1 MRKGRALPRPHK
13 LRELLKI
20 RPAARMGAWR
30 RREIVCL
37 FLAQAQRTPDSSKV
51 VSSDASRAKPK
62 TGLVLSGGG
71 MRGAYEVGIV
81 AGIMEVLDPEP
92 GSDPVFQIFAGT
104 SVGAINATY
113 LASNAAHPDHGA
125 ERLAEVWASLRLED
139 HARFRPFGL
148 ARLPDALARFRA
160 KAGQAMGSSLLDSRG
175 IEVLVRRS
183 INWEKLHQNIDQ
195 GRIDAVMVAALHVVS
210 GRTTMFTERSPSCH
224 IEPTRDERKATVF
237 ERITADHVLA
247 SAAIPLLFPTR
258 RIGEHYYCDGGLR
271 FNTPIA
277 PAIRA
282 GAERL
287 VIVSVRHERSQREVA
302 AVEAADAGSGGELS
316 SAFLIGKLL
325 NALLLDPVA
334 YDLQVLE
341 RLNQVMEVLEE
352 TLDADDLE
360 RIQRVWIQHRGAPYR
375 RLKKLVFQPS
385 RDLGRVAGEFI
396 KKSLKTT
403 NLRPVAKYLIE
414 KFASDAPEP
423 EADWA
428 SYLLFDGSFAHE
440 LIEIGR
446 QDARDQAEKI
456 REFFS

>member
-1 MRKGRALPRPHK
+1 
-13 LRELLKI
+13 
-20 RPAARMGAWR
+20 
-30 RREIVCL
+30 
-37 FLAQAQRTPDSSKV
+37 
-51 VSSDASRAKPK
+51 VSSHAKPK

-113 LASNAAHPDHGA
+113 LASNSAHADHGV
-125 ERLAEVWASLRLED
+125 ERLAEVWNSLRLED

-148 ARLPDALARFRA
+148 ARLPETLARFRS
-160 KAGQAMGSSLLDSRG
+160 KPGENNMGSSLLDSRG
-175 IEVLVRRS
+175 IEVLVRRT
-183 INWEKLHQNIDQ
+183 IDWTKLHENIDQ
-195 GRIDAVMVAALHVVS
+195 GRIDAVMVAALHVLS
-210 GRTTMFTERSPSCH
+210 GRTTMFTERAPHCH
-224 IEPTRDERKATVF
+224 IEATRDERKVTVF
-237 ERITADHVLA
+237 EQITADHVLA

-287 VIVSVRHERSQREVA
+287 VIVSVRHERSQREITA
-302 AVEAADAGSGGELS
+302 AEAADAGKGGELS
-316 SAFLIGKLL
+316 TVFLVGKLL

-334 YDLQVLE
+334 YDLLVLE

-360 RIQRVWIQHRGAPYR
+360 RIQRVWIKHRGAPYR

-446 QDARDQAEKI
+446 QDARAQADKI

>member
-1 MRKGRALPRPHK
+1 
-13 LRELLKI
+13 
-20 RPAARMGAWR
+20 
-30 RREIVCL
+30 
-37 FLAQAQRTPDSSKV
+37 
-51 VSSDASRAKPK
+51 
-62 TGLVLSGGG
+62 
-71 MRGAYEVGIV
+71 MRGAYEVGVV

-92 GSDPVFQIFAGT
+92 SSGPVFQVFAGT

-113 LASNAAHPDHGA
+113 LASNASRADHGV
-125 ERLAEVWASLRLED
+125 ERLAEVWNSLRLED
-139 HARFRPFGL
+139 HARVRPFGL

-160 KAGQAMGSSLLDSRG
+160 KPGEPTGSSLLDSRG
-175 IEVLVRRS
+175 IEVLVRRT
-183 INWEKLHQNIDQ
+183 IDWEKLHENIDR
-195 GRIDAVMVAALHVVS
+195 GTIDAVMVAALHVVS

-224 IEPTRDERKATVF
+224 IEPTRDERRATAF

-287 VIVSVRHERSQREVA
+287 VIVSVRHERSQRELA
-302 AVEAADAGSGGELS
+302 AVEASDTGAGSELS
-316 SAFLIGKLL
+316 PVFLVGKLL
-325 NALLLDPVA
+325 NALLLDPVE

-360 RIQRVWIQHRGAPYR
+360 RIQRVWIKHRGAPYR

-385 RDLGRVAGEFI
+385 RDLGRVAGDFI

>member
-1 MRKGRALPRPHK
+1 
-13 LRELLKI
+13 
-20 RPAARMGAWR
+20 
-30 RREIVCL
+30 
-37 FLAQAQRTPDSSKV
+37 
-51 VSSDASRAKPK
+51 
-62 TGLVLSGGG
+62 
-71 MRGAYEVGIV
+71 MRGAYEVGVV

-92 GSDPVFQIFAGT
+92 GSGPVFQVFAGT

-113 LASNAAHPDHGA
+113 LASNAAHSDHGV
-125 ERLAEVWASLRLED
+125 ERLAEVWNSLRLED
-139 HARFRPFGL
+139 HARVRPFGL
-148 ARLPDALARFRA
+148 ARWPETLARFRS
-160 KAGQAMGSSLLDSRG
+160 KSTEGPTGSSLLDSRG
-175 IEVLVRRS
+175 IEVLVRRT
-183 INWEKLHQNIDQ
+183 IDWAKLHENLDN
-195 GRIDAVMVAALHVVS
+195 GTIDAVMIAALHVIS
-210 GRTTMFTERSPSCH
+210 GRTTMFTEHAPQCKIAPMS
-224 IEPTRDERKATVF
+224 DERKATSF

-287 VIVSVRHERSQREVA
+287 VVVSVRHERSQREIAA
-302 AVEAADAGSGGELS
+302 AVLNDAGKGGELS
-316 SAFLIGKLL
+316 SVFLVGKLL

-360 RIQRVWIQHRGAPYR
+360 RIQRVWIKHRGAPYR

-385 RDLGRVAGEFI
+385 RDLGRVAGDFI
-396 KKSLKTT
+396 RKSLRTT

-414 KFASDAPEP
+414 KLASDAPEP

-446 QDARDQAEKI
+446 QDARAQADKI

>member
-1 MRKGRALPRPHK
+1 
-13 LRELLKI
+13 
-20 RPAARMGAWR
+20 
-30 RREIVCL
+30 V
-37 FLAQAQRTPDSSKV
+37 
-51 VSSDASRAKPK
+51 KPK

-92 GSDPVFQIFAGT
+92 GSGPVFQIFAGT

-113 LASNAAHPDHGA
+113 LASNASHPDHGA
-125 ERLAEVWASLRLED
+125 ERLAEVWGSLRLED

-148 ARLPDALARFRA
+148 ARLPEALARFRA
-160 KAGQAMGSSLLDSRG
+160 KPGEAMGSSLLDSRG
-175 IEVLVRRS
+175 IEVLVRRT
-183 INWEKLHQNIDQ
+183 IDWAKLHQNIDD
-195 GRIDAVMVAALHVVS
+195 GTIDAVMVAALHVVS
-210 GRTTMFTERSPSCH
+210 GRTTMFTEHAPTCQ
-224 IEPTRDERKATVF
+224 IEPTRDERRATSF

-258 RIGEHYYCDGGLR
+258 RIGSHYYCDGGLR

-302 AVEAADAGSGGELS
+302 AVEAADPGTGGELS

-360 RIQRVWIQHRGAPYR
+360 RIQRVWIKHRGAPYR

>member
-1 MRKGRALPRPHK
+1 M
-13 LRELLKI
+13 
-20 RPAARMGAWR
+20 
-30 RREIVCL
+30 
-37 FLAQAQRTPDSSKV
+37 
-51 VSSDASRAKPK
+51 SSDAARAKAK

-71 MRGAYEVGIV
+71 MRGAYEVGVV

-92 GSDPVFQIFAGT
+92 AAGPVFQIFAGT

-113 LASNAAHPDHGA
+113 LASNAAQPDHGV
-125 ERLAEVWASLRLED
+125 ERLAEVWNSLRLED
-139 HARFRPFGL
+139 HARVRPFGL
-148 ARLPDALARFRA
+148 ARLPDALSRFRA
-160 KAGQAMGSSLLDSRG
+160 KPGEALGSSLLDSRG
-175 IEVLVRRS
+175 IEVLVRRT
-183 INWEKLHQNIDQ
+183 IDWTKLHENIDQ
-195 GRIDAVMVAALHVVS
+195 GTIDAVMIAALHVVS

-224 IEPTRDERKATVF
+224 IEPTRDERRATAF

-287 VIVSVRHERSQREVA
+287 VIVSVRHERSQRELA
-302 AVEAADAGSGGELS
+302 AVEAADAGGGSELS
-316 SAFLIGKLL
+316 PVFLVGKLL
-325 NALLLDPVA
+325 NALLLDPVE

-360 RIQRVWIQHRGAPYR
+360 RIQRVWIKHRGAPYR

-385 RDLGRVAGEFI
+385 RDLGRVAGDFI
-396 KKSLKTT
+396 KRSLKTT

>member
-1 MRKGRALPRPHK
+1 
-13 LRELLKI
+13 
-20 RPAARMGAWR
+20 
-30 RREIVCL
+30 
-37 FLAQAQRTPDSSKV
+37 
-51 VSSDASRAKPK
+51 
-62 TGLVLSGGG
+62 
-71 MRGAYEVGIV
+71 MRGAYEVGVV

-92 GSDPVFQIFAGT
+92 EAGPVFQIFSGT

-113 LASNAAHPDHGA
+113 LASNAAQPDHGV
-125 ERLAEVWASLRLED
+125 ERLAEVWNSLRLED
-139 HARFRPFGL
+139 HARVRPFGL
-148 ARLPDALARFRA
+148 ARLPEALARFRA
-160 KAGQAMGSSLLDSRG
+160 KPGEALGSSLLDSRG
-175 IEVLVRRS
+175 IEVLVRRT
-183 INWEKLHQNIDQ
+183 IDWVKLHENIDR
-195 GRIDAVMVAALHVVS
+195 GTIDAVMIAALHVVS
-210 GRTTMFTERSPSCH
+210 GRTTMFTERSPACH
-224 IEPTRDERKATVF
+224 IEPTRDERRATAF

-258 RIGEHYYCDGGLR
+258 RIGAHYYCDGGLR

-287 VIVSVRHERSQREVA
+287 VIVSVRHERSQRELA
-302 AVEAADAGSGGELS
+302 AVEAADAGAGSELS
-316 SAFLIGKLL
+316 PVFLVGKLL
-325 NALLLDPVA
+325 NALLLDPVE

-360 RIQRVWIQHRGAPYR
+360 RIQRVWIKHRGAPYR
-375 RLKKLVFQPS
+375 RLRKLVFQPS
-385 RDLGRVAGEFI
+385 RDLGRVAGDFI

>member
-1 MRKGRALPRPHK
+1 
-13 LRELLKI
+13 
-20 RPAARMGAWR
+20 
-30 RREIVCL
+30 
-37 FLAQAQRTPDSSKV
+37 
-51 VSSDASRAKPK
+51 
-62 TGLVLSGGG
+62 
-71 MRGAYEVGIV
+71 MRGAYEVGVV
-81 AGIMEVLDPEP
+81 AGIMEVLDP
-92 GSDPVFQIFAGT
+92 DPDSGAVFQIFAGT

-113 LASNAAHPDHGA
+113 LASNAAHADHGV
-125 ERLAEVWASLRLED
+125 ERLAEVWNSLRLED
-139 HARFRPFGL
+139 HARVRPFGL

-160 KAGQAMGSSLLDSRG
+160 KPGEPIGSSLLDSRG
-175 IEVLVRRS
+175 IEVLVRRT
-183 INWEKLHQNIDQ
+183 INWEKLHENIDR
-195 GRIDAVMVAALHVVS
+195 GLIDAVMVAALHVVS
-210 GRTTMFTERSPSCH
+210 GRTTMFTEHAPSSH
-224 IEPTRDERKATVF
+224 VVPTRDERRATAF

-258 RIGEHYYCDGGLR
+258 RIGSHYYCDGGLR

-287 VIVSVRHERSQREVA
+287 VIVSVRHERSQREIA
-302 AVEAADAGSGGELS
+302 AVEAADVGSGGELS
-316 SAFLIGKLL
+316 PVFLVGKLL
-325 NALLLDPVA
+325 NALLLDPVE

-360 RIQRVWIQHRGAPYR
+360 RIQRVWIKHRGAPYR

-385 RDLGRVAGEFI
+385 RDLGRVAGDFI

>member
-1 MRKGRALPRPHK
+1 
-13 LRELLKI
+13 
-20 RPAARMGAWR
+20 
-30 RREIVCL
+30 
-37 FLAQAQRTPDSSKV
+37 
-51 VSSDASRAKPK
+51 
-62 TGLVLSGGG
+62 
-71 MRGAYEVGIV
+71 MRGAYEVGVV

-92 GSDPVFQIFAGT
+92 GSAPVFQIFAGT

-125 ERLAEVWASLRLED
+125 ERLAEVWNSLRLED
-139 HARFRPFGL
+139 HARVRPFGL
-148 ARLPDALARFRA
+148 ARLPEALARFRA
-160 KAGQAMGSSLLDSRG
+160 KPGEPMGSSLLDSRG
-175 IEVLVRRS
+175 IEVLVRRT
-183 INWEKLHQNIDQ
+183 IDWAKLHENIDQ

-210 GRTTMFTERSPSCH
+210 GRTTMFTERSPNCH
-224 IEPTRDERKATVF
+224 IEPTRDERRATAF

-258 RIGEHYYCDGGLR
+258 RIGAHYYCDGGLR

-287 VIVSVRHERSQREVA
+287 VIVSVRHERSQREIA
-302 AVEAADAGSGGELS
+302 AVESADAGVGSELS
-316 SAFLIGKLL
+316 PVFLVGKLL
-325 NALLLDPVA
+325 NALLLDPVE

-360 RIQRVWIQHRGAPYR
+360 RIQRVWIEHRGAPYR

-403 NLRPVAKYLIE
+403 NLRPLARYLIE

-456 REFFS
+456 RDFFS

>member
-1 MRKGRALPRPHK
+1 
-13 LRELLKI
+13 
-20 RPAARMGAWR
+20 
-30 RREIVCL
+30 
-37 FLAQAQRTPDSSKV
+37 
-51 VSSDASRAKPK
+51 
-62 TGLVLSGGG
+62 
-71 MRGAYEVGIV
+71 MRGAYEVGVV
-81 AGIMEVLDPEP
+81 AGIMEVLDREP
-92 GSDPVFQIFAGT
+92 GSPPVFQVFAGT

-113 LASNAAHPDHGA
+113 LASNAGHADHA
-125 ERLAEVWASLRLED
+125 VERLAEVWNSLRLED
-139 HARFRPFGL
+139 HARVRPFGL
-148 ARLPDALARFRA
+148 ARLPDSLRARFGGP
-160 KAGQAMGSSLLDSRG
+160 KPGDPMGSSLLDSRG
-175 IEVLVRRS
+175 IEVLVRRT
-183 INWEKLHQNIDQ
+183 IDWAKLHENIDR
-195 GRIDAVMVAALHVVS
+195 GLIDAVMVAALHVVS
-210 GRTTMFTERSPSCH
+210 GRTTMFTEHAPHCK
-224 IEPTRDERKATVF
+224 IVATQDERRSTSF

-287 VIVSVRHERSQREVA
+287 VIISVRHERSQREVA
-302 AVEAADAGSGGELS
+302 AAEANDAGSGRELS
-316 SAFLIGKLL
+316 SVFLVGKLL

-360 RIQRVWIQHRGAPYR
+360 RIQRVWIKHRGAPYR

-396 KKSLKTT
+396 KNSLRTT
-403 NLRPVAKYLIE
+403 NLRPVTKYIIE

-446 QDARDQAEKI
+446 QDARAQADKI

>member
-1 MRKGRALPRPHK
+1 MTSDVPR
-13 LRELLKI
+13 
-20 RPAARMGAWR
+20 
-30 RREIVCL
+30 
-37 FLAQAQRTPDSSKV
+37 T
-51 VSSDASRAKPK
+51 KPK

-92 GSDPVFQIFAGT
+92 GSGPTFQIFAGT

-113 LASNAAHPDHGA
+113 LASNAAHADHGV
-125 ERLAEVWASLRLED
+125 ERLVEVWNSLRLED
-139 HARFRPFGL
+139 HARLRPFGL
-148 ARLPDALARFRA
+148 ARLPDALSRFRS
-160 KAGQAMGSSLLDSRG
+160 KSNQPTGNSLLDSRG
-175 IEVLVRRS
+175 IEVLVRRTIDWS
-183 INWEKLHQNIDQ
+183 KLHENIDR
-195 GRIDAVMVAALHVVS
+195 GTIDAVMVAALHVVS
-210 GRTTMFTERSPSCH
+210 GRTTMFTERAPHCH
-224 IEPTRDERKATVF
+224 IEPTRDERKVTSF
-237 ERITADHVLA
+237 ERISADHVLA

-258 RIGEHYYCDGGLR
+258 RIGNHYYCDGGLR

-287 VIVSVRHERSQREVA
+287 VIVSVRHERSPRELA
-302 AVEAADAGSGGELS
+302 AVEEADPGKGRELS
-316 SAFLIGKLL
+316 SLFLVGKLL

-360 RIQRVWIQHRGAPYR
+360 RIQRVWIKHRGAPYR

-385 RDLGRVAGEFI
+385 RDLGRVAGDFI
-396 KKSLKTT
+396 RKSLKTT
-403 NLRPVAKYLIE
+403 HLRPMAKYLIE
-414 KFASDAPEP
+414 KLASDAPEP

-446 QDARDQAEKI
+446 QDARDQADKI

>member
-1 MRKGRALPRPHK
+1 
-13 LRELLKI
+13 
-20 RPAARMGAWR
+20 
-30 RREIVCL
+30 
-37 FLAQAQRTPDSSKV
+37 
-51 VSSDASRAKPK
+51 
-62 TGLVLSGGG
+62 

-92 GSDPVFQIFAGT
+92 RSGPTFQIFAGT

-113 LASNAAHPDHGA
+113 LASNAGQADHGV
-125 ERLAEVWASLRLED
+125 ERLAEVWNSLRLED
-139 HARFRPFGL
+139 HARVRPFGL
-148 ARLPDALARFRA
+148 ARLPDALQRFRS
-160 KAGQAMGSSLLDSRG
+160 KGEQPTGNSLLDSRG

-183 INWEKLHQNIDQ
+183 IDWAKLHENIDNNV
-195 GRIDAVMVAALHVVS
+195 IDAVMVAALHVVS

-224 IEPTRDERKATVF
+224 IEPTRDERKATAF

-302 AVEAADAGSGGELS
+302 AAEASDAGKGGELS
-316 SAFLIGKLL
+316 SVFLVGKLL

-360 RIQRVWIQHRGAPYR
+360 RIQRVWIKHRGAPYR

-385 RDLGRVAGEFI
+385 RDLGRVAGDFI
-396 KKSLKTT
+396 RKSLKTT

-414 KFASDAPEP
+414 KLASDAPEP

-446 QDARDQAEKI
+446 QDARDQAQKI

>member
-1 MRKGRALPRPHK
+1 
-13 LRELLKI
+13 
-20 RPAARMGAWR
+20 
-30 RREIVCL
+30 
-37 FLAQAQRTPDSSKV
+37 
-51 VSSDASRAKPK
+51 VSSHASRAKPK

-113 LASNAAHPDHGA
+113 LASNSASADHGA
-125 ERLAEVWASLRLED
+125 ERLAEVWEGLRLED

-148 ARLPDALARFRA
+148 ARLPETLARFRS
-160 KAGQAMGSSLLDSRG
+160 KPGENLGSSLLDSRG

-183 INWEKLHQNIDQ
+183 IDWAKLHQNVES
-195 GRIDAVMVAALHVVS
+195 GRIDAVMVAALHVLS
-210 GRTTMFTERSPSCH
+210 GRTTLFTERAPHCH
-224 IEPTRDERKATVF
+224 IEPTRDERKVTSF
-237 ERITADHVLA
+237 EQITADHVLA

-258 RIGEHYYCDGGLR
+258 RIGDHYYCDGGLR

-287 VIVSVRHERSQREVA
+287 VIVSVRHERSQREIA
-302 AVEAADAGSGGELS
+302 AAERADAGKGGELS
-316 SAFLIGKLL
+316 SVFLIGKLL

-385 RDLGRVAGEFI
+385 RDLGRVAGDFI
-396 KKSLKTT
+396 KRSLKTT

-414 KFASDAPEP
+414 KLASDAPEP

-446 QDARDQAEKI
+446 QDARAQADKI
-456 REFFS
+456 REFFG